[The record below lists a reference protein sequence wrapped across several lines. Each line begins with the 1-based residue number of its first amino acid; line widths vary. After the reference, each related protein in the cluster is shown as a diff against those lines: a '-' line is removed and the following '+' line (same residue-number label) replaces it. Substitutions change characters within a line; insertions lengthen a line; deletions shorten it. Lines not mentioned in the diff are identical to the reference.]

1 MSKEEVIM
9 TKMTVH
15 EALCEIKVADKR
27 IEKAI
32 QECAFC
38 EANKEISPKINGI
51 TVAEFENDVKAKYQK
66 INDLIRRNEN
76 IKKALSLSNAK
87 TVISVNGKEMTMAEA
102 IYMMQY
108 GIKHKEQ
115 QLMAM
120 NRALTRAQQKIE
132 SENGN
137 RLEERLDKFIQAT
150 YGSKEK
156 VSAEELEE
164 EDIHVLVQQQK
175 RRRKEQDE
183 RTAVTAERAFP
194 FRGPGRQDRKL
205 PFRSEKPQGRGR
217 DRFRTDIEQ
226 REVLDCRQ
234 ISKPH
239 HAEHGAL
246 PKELHHGIDA
256 RIALARKPPVKIR
269 GPKEN
274 LQQVRLQ
281 HEPARKIHREVH
293 ARADG
298 RQKQQHNPARVTH
311 GHEELAVHL
320 LVVGMLDER
329 KRRKPEIQNEVQVR
343 HERERKD
350 HLAPRRRPETQN
362 RDARHHEAHELAEA
376 LGGTVHARIHKERI
390 HAHRLPRSFR

>member
-156 VSAEELEE
+156 VSAEELDKASKDFKARNEFK
-164 EDIHVLVQQQK
+164 LVDPINIREK
-175 RRRKEQDE
+175 SAALMDE
-183 RTAVTAERAFP
+183 IDKFKA
-194 FRGPGRQDRKL
+194 
-205 PFRSEKPQGRGR
+205 S
-217 DRFRTDIEQ
+217 
-226 REVLDCRQ
+226 
-234 ISKPH
+234 
-239 HAEHGAL
+239 
-246 PKELHHGIDA
+246 IDA
-256 RIALARKPPVKIR
+256 AIQICNATTYI
-269 GPKEN
+269 E
-274 LQQVRLQ
+274 
-281 HEPARKIHREVH
+281 I
-293 ARADG
+293 
-298 RQKQQHNPARVTH
+298 
-311 GHEELAVHL
+311 EE
-320 LVVGMLDER
+320 
-329 KRRKPEIQNEVQVR
+329 
-343 HERERKD
+343 
-350 HLAPRRRPETQN
+350 
-362 RDARHHEAHELAEA
+362 
-376 LGGTVHARIHKERI
+376 
-390 HAHRLPRSFR
+390 

>member
-156 VSAEELEE
+156 VSAEELDKASKDFKARNELK
-164 EDIHVLVQQQK
+164 LVEPINIREK
-175 RRRKEQDE
+175 SAALMDE
-183 RTAVTAERAFP
+183 IDKFKASIDAA
-194 FRGPGRQDRKL
+194 
-205 PFRSEKPQGRGR
+205 
-217 DRFRTDIEQ
+217 I
-226 REVLDCRQ
+226 Q
-234 ISKPH
+234 ISN
-239 HAEHGAL
+239 ATTYIE
-246 PKELHHGIDA
+246 I
-256 RIALARKPPVKIR
+256 
-269 GPKEN
+269 
-274 LQQVRLQ
+274 
-281 HEPARKIHREVH
+281 
-293 ARADG
+293 
-298 RQKQQHNPARVTH
+298 
-311 GHEELAVHL
+311 EE
-320 LVVGMLDER
+320 
-329 KRRKPEIQNEVQVR
+329 
-343 HERERKD
+343 
-350 HLAPRRRPETQN
+350 
-362 RDARHHEAHELAEA
+362 
-376 LGGTVHARIHKERI
+376 
-390 HAHRLPRSFR
+390 

>member
-1 MSKEEVIM
+1 M

-27 IEKAI
+27 IEKAIQEWIEKAI

-156 VSAEELEE
+156 VSAEELDKASKDFKARNEFK
-164 EDIHVLVQQQK
+164 LVDPINIREK
-175 RRRKEQDE
+175 SAALMDE
-183 RTAVTAERAFP
+183 IDKFKASIDAA
-194 FRGPGRQDRKL
+194 
-205 PFRSEKPQGRGR
+205 
-217 DRFRTDIEQ
+217 I
-226 REVLDCRQ
+226 Q
-234 ISKPH
+234 ISN
-239 HAEHGAL
+239 ATTYIE
-246 PKELHHGIDA
+246 I
-256 RIALARKPPVKIR
+256 
-269 GPKEN
+269 
-274 LQQVRLQ
+274 
-281 HEPARKIHREVH
+281 
-293 ARADG
+293 
-298 RQKQQHNPARVTH
+298 
-311 GHEELAVHL
+311 EE
-320 LVVGMLDER
+320 
-329 KRRKPEIQNEVQVR
+329 
-343 HERERKD
+343 
-350 HLAPRRRPETQN
+350 
-362 RDARHHEAHELAEA
+362 
-376 LGGTVHARIHKERI
+376 
-390 HAHRLPRSFR
+390 